1 LTPQTQPFPAQK
13 TGEHSK
19 HNHSLLKEQVST
31 PNTTIPSLQ
40 NGKTLNTTTQLTERV
55 NTPFITFSLS
65 PQNGKHSKH
74 NHSQLTEQ
82 LREQVN
88 TPYTTIPTQTGIHS
102 KHNHS
107 LITEQVNTPNT
118 TIPSS
123 QNRLPN
129 TTIPSSQ
136 NRVQESDEV
145 DDDKQGSRAKGSLLP
160 RPLAYSGMRVL
171 TVKIEIIGFKKDATQ
186 YIEPYITVSVRDAT
200 GTELTAAQDTP
211 VATKKES
218 KCIVFNEEVHIQ
230 KSIESLPNGFSI
242 FFEFKHFKPKKNM
255 ISTKCWAFMER
266 DEVKEGP
273 VALELYQKPADYKR
287 KNIKLLTV
295 KPLYLHLK
303 IIFNT

>member
-1 LTPQTQPFPAQK
+1 MTSEEEQRQAILALGKSFAQCTDFDLWGQPIEAIDGYKRLSRQLDDFANTEIPLFSDEQKKVLRKIGICLDLRCKALQAPGTVNGILLDDLKRIGNTLDSILKQRCRDFPVDVTAAQ
-13 TGEHSK
+13 
-19 HNHSLLKEQVST
+19 
-31 PNTTIPSLQ
+31 LQ
-40 NGKTLNTTTQLTERV
+40 ARTL
-55 NTPFITFSLS
+55 
-65 PQNGKHSKH
+65 
-74 NHSQLTEQ
+74 
-82 LREQVN
+82 
-88 TPYTTIPTQTGIHS
+88 
-102 KHNHS
+102 
-107 LITEQVNTPNT
+107 
-118 TIPSS
+118 
-123 QNRLPN
+123 
-129 TTIPSSQ
+129 PSSQ

-171 TVKIEIIGFKKDATQ
+171 TVKIERIGLKDATQ